1 MVNRDQ
7 NLALTR
13 SITMEEVEEV
23 VKGLA
28 KKKTP
33 GLDSFTAELFQVSL
47 RILGKDILEVV
58 EESWLSK

>member
-1 MVNRDQ
+1 
-7 NLALTR
+7 
-13 SITMEEVEEV
+13 MEEVEEV